1 MVENKQRALLSN
13 LDIYLHST
21 RTYPVS
27 LWSVQCTP
35 ATSIRYRHFKLCYG
49 HDDFTVPY
57 HTLPE
62 GP

>member
-35 ATSIRYRHFKLCYG
+35 ATSIRYRH
-49 HDDFTVPY
+49 DDFTVPY